1 MIPLE
6 TLYAF
11 AEAKSYDLY
20 WIRSG
25 DARICSMSVTDG
37 IHCAI
42 MMDPSKLQAE
52 AEQRQTLAHELGHC
66 VTGSFYNRY
75 AKLDLRQKH
84 ENRADKWAIEQL
96 VPADALGAGCRQW
109 SHRAVGSGRNT
120 FGSHGMLMKKAL
132 CWYHHGNLAS
142 ELYE

>member
-42 MMDPSKLQAE
+42 MMDPSKLPTE
-52 AEQRQTLAHELGHC
+52 AEQRQTLAHELGHWF
-66 VTGSFYNRY
+66 TGSFYNRY

-96 VPADALGAGCRQW
+96 VPADALAQ
-109 SHRAVGSGRNT
+109 AVASGHT
-120 FGSHGMLMKKAL
+120 ELWDLAEYFGVTEAFMKKAL

>member
-66 VTGSFYNRY
+66 VTCSFYNRY

-96 VPADALGAGCRQW
+96 VPADALAQ
-109 SHRAVGSGRNT
+109 AVASGHT
-120 FGSHGMLMKKAL
+120 ELWDLAEYFGVTEAFMKKAL

>member
-66 VTGSFYNRY
+66 VTGSFYKRY

-96 VPADALGAGCRQW
+96 IPADALAQ
-109 SHRAVGSGRNT
+109 AVASGHT
-120 FGSHGMLMKKAL
+120 ELWDLAEYFGVTEAFMKKAL

>member
-11 AEAKSYDLY
+11 AGAKSYDLY

-96 VPADALGAGCRQW
+96 IPADALAQ
-109 SHRAVGSGRNT
+109 AVASGHT
-120 FGSHGMLMKKAL
+120 ELWGLAEYFGVTEAFMKKAL